1 MPQNNPLEQSGSK
14 STLKNL
20 PKPQK
25 IAVVFLLILAILV
38 IVFWVLQMRSNIRQ
52 PFDLSK
58 YSTDNSAATD
68 SNQVLQASDT
78 DQDGLSDYDEIYVNK
93 TSPYL
98 EDSDSDG
105 LTDKQEVDQGSDPNC
120 PQGKDCNAAENLPS
134 VSSTSTL
141 DSLLIPPTDLG
152 LSASSSDAAALQ
164 QALAGSID
172 ATTLRQLLIASGV
185 SAETLNQISDE
196 DLMKSYQETL
206 ASQAAATSTNTQ

>member
-58 YSTDNSAATD
+58 YSTDNSSATD

-105 LTDKQEVDQGSDPNC
+105 LADKQEVDQGSDPNC

-141 DSLLIPPTDLG
+141 DSLLIPSTDLG

-185 SAETLNQISDE
+185 SADTLNQISDE